1 MAKVSWRMKGQY
13 LKNCSCIATC
23 PCDTVGLPYPGPGC
37 EGLNGMHVVK
47 GNFGKVKLDGLNWT
61 VIYRW
66 PGALHE
72 GNGTV
77 QPFIDR
83 RATQEQRNA
92 LLQILS
98 GKAGGTWFEVVASV
112 VSTVLEPQFVPITFK
127 FDRAKRTARLLVP
140 GFGETTSAP
149 LTIPATG
156 GKQRVIVQ
164 MPGGMEYKEMEVAQ
178 TMVLKGTG
186 AIKFDHQS
194 THSGLAEVEH
204 TQAGLKG

>member
-1 MAKVSWRMKGQY
+1 MASVNWRMKGQY
-13 LKNCSCIATC
+13 LKNCNCIATC

-47 GNFGKVKLDGLNWT
+47 GNFGKVKLDGLNWA

-72 GNGTV
+72 GSGTV

-98 GKAGGTWFEVVASV
+98 GKAGGAWFEVVASV

-156 GKQRVIVQ
+156 RKQRVIVQ

-178 TMVLKGTG
+178 TVVLKGTG

>member
-1 MAKVSWRMKGQY
+1 
-13 LKNCSCIATC
+13 
-23 PCDTVGLPYPGPGC
+23 
-37 EGLNGMHVVK
+37 MHVVK
-47 GNFGKVKLDGLNWT
+47 GNFGKVKLDGLNWA

-72 GNGTV
+72 GSGTV

-98 GKAGGTWFEVVASV
+98 GKAGGAWFEVVASV

-156 GKQRVIVQ
+156 RKQRVIVR

-178 TMVLKGTG
+178 TVVLKGTG